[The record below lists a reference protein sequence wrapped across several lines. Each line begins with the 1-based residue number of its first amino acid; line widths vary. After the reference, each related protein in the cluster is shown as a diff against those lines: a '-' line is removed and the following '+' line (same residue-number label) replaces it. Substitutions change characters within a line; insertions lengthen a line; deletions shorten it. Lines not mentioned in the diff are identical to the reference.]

1 MYLLSVWGTLLSPIC
16 VKNNG
21 KKGLFFNNFT
31 ILQQVQSQIMVSVHI
46 FNSENSLLPITN
58 KEIHLNQ
65 ILMSLS

>member
-1 MYLLSVWGTLLSPIC
+1 MEKRGC
-16 VKNNG
+16 
-21 KKGLFFNNFT
+21 FFNNFT

-46 FNSENSLLPITN
+46 FNWENSLLPITN